1 MLDLFGNLEID
12 VGVLTACRCVLRC
25 SRINQSRRR
34 NEAEWEAEA
43 VGGDGRRED
52 LELVFL
58 TFFSAVN
65 LFVFWMNRLQG
76 SPVFNG
82 FWQRFASSC
91 WLVRNL
97 IWWRNDSEGY
107 RSRKRDG
114 GECRERR
121 VWWRTAWVSSLS
133 WMMLIS
139 HLDVCAHLWVSEHHR
154 PPPPPAPLRTSG
166 PPSGPRLRPYESS
179 LTLSR
184 LRAAAA
190 LINSSGWSWL
200 TELNQTEGELWRCGA
215 AL

>member
-1 MLDLFGNLEID
+1 MRG
-12 VGVLTACRCVLRC
+12 R
-25 SRINQSRRR
+25 SSRRW
-34 NEAEWEAEA
+34 WEE
-43 VGGDGRRED
+43 GGFGAG
-52 LELVFL
+52 V
-58 TFFSAVN
+58 SN
-65 LFVFWMNRLQG
+65 ISCSSLFVFWMNRLQG

-82 FWQRFASSC
+82 FWQRFASCSC

-114 GECRERR
+114 GECRGRR
-121 VWWRTAWVSSLS
+121 VWWRTAWVSSLR
-133 WMMLIS
+133 WMMLMS
-139 HLDVCAHLWVSEHHR
+139 HLDVCAHLRLSEHHR

-166 PPSGPRLRPYESS
+166 PPSGPWLRPYESS